1 MPRFE
6 TPEGFIKGATTED
19 RLLNQI
25 EGRIEFLTAE
35 LEEVNKKLQHERWFF
50 RRRQLE
56 DQKQQLEHELRWAHY
71 QEQHLTKSFF
81 GRETRE
87 A

>member
-1 MPRFE
+1 MQRIE
-6 TPEGFIKGATTED
+6 TPERFMKDATCED
-19 RLLNQI
+19 RLLDQI
-25 EGRIEFLTAE
+25 ENRITFLTAE

-56 DQKQQLEHELRWAHY
+56 DQKRQLEHELRWARY
-71 QEQHLTKSFF
+71 QEQHLTKSIF
-81 GRETRE
+81 RMETRE